1 MIKNNCNT
9 KLDSLI
15 RKLRKIR
22 NKELK
27 LKKYIQK
34 IEKENSI
41 FRCEINNLEKNEE
54 KIRELLSDN
63 TKKMNYIEDNIE
75 TFNKIQ
81 YRINHKDNNDLVS
94 FVSDLYNSES
104 EAINYINKY
113 LQYINTYH
121 PELISETIYNFTIE
135 KIYTKINS

>member
-1 MIKNNCNT
+1 MINNNCNT

-41 FRCEINNLEKNEE
+41 FRCEIHNLEKNEE

-63 TKKMNYIEDNIE
+63 KKKINYIEDNIE
-75 TFNKIQ
+75 TINKIQ
-81 YRINHKDNNDLVS
+81 YRINHTDNNDLVN